1 MSKKNNNKNSSS
13 ESRTLTKN
21 AVILLAILIIA
32 TVVVFGTYR
41 FLLTHYYFELVLIAY
56 MVIETVF
63 IVAYLVY
70 NRGMS
75 RRGITAEMLP
85 DEWSDEEKQKFID
98 DGKERLKKSKWM
110 LVVILAFLFTFAID
124 IIELIVI
131 PFFGRLFGK

>member
-1 MSKKNNNKNSSS
+1 MSWKNGKNSSS
-13 ESRTLTKN
+13 EPRALTKN
-21 AVILLAILIIA
+21 AVVLLAILIVA

-41 FLLTHYYFELVLIAY
+41 FLLSRYYFELVLIAY
-56 MVIETVF
+56 MLIETVF

-85 DEWSDEEKQKFID
+85 DEWSEEEKQRFID

-110 LVVILAFLFTFAID
+110 LVVIFAFLFTFAID
-124 IIELIVI
+124 VIELIVI
-131 PFFGRLFGK
+131 PFFG